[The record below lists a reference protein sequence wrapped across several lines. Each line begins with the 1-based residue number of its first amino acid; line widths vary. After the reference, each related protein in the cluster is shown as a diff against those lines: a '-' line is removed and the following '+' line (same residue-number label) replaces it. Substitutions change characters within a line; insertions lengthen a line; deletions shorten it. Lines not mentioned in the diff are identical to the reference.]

1 MRNFSGPFRL
11 AFVLIVG
18 GMIVL
23 AVFALLTQPAPPGP
37 LTEAQIEQT
46 VVAEVNMRL
55 TQTAGV
61 APPTAM
67 PDIDA
72 TVAARLAETPAP
84 TNDPNLIPAD
94 QLEESGG
101 IVALIGGVIN
111 TAFSLLRSTWNLF
124 SFGGVWLQ
132 VCCCLVIPIGALMLL
147 ARESRPAGT

>member
-1 MRNFSGPFRL
+1 MRNFSGLFKT
-11 AFVLIVG
+11 AFVLVVG

-23 AVFALLTQPAPPGP
+23 AVFALLTRPAPTGP

-46 VVAEVNMRL
+46 VVAEVNARL
-55 TQTAGV
+55 TQTAVV

-72 TVAARLAETPAP
+72 TVAARLLETPMP
-84 TNDPNLIPAD
+84 TVDPNLIPAD

-101 IVALIGGVIN
+101 IVALIGGLIN
-111 TAFSLLRSTWNLF
+111 AIFSLLRGIWNLF

-132 VCCCLVIPIGALMLL
+132 VCCCLVIPIGALVLL